1 MQTVNNQFQYHSA
14 NDVALAF
21 GGIAENSADS
31 TGNLLVRDIYYTRYV
46 YNFANFFHPYVG
58 NLIAQLN
65 QTSIAG
71 MLDPDF
77 LGSPA
82 LSAAYITQNSPAGS
96 GPIDYTTNP
105 NNSTTISVNLNARKI
120 DTSIGGPYANYNWE
134 LLYHIPVMIA
144 VHLSNNQRFAE
155 AQQWFHLVFDPTST
169 DTTTQPPARYWKSF
183 VFSNQSPAQSIV
195 TLIELLSTPDAQL
208 PNPADIQT
216 KLDVIA
222 GYDAIVANPFDPYV
236 VARTRP
242 SAYQWYVV
250 MKYLDNLIAW
260 GDSLFLQDTN
270 ETIVEATLC
279 YVLAANILGPRP
291 QSMPAP
297 GATSPKNFLQ
307 LKQAGLDR
315 MADALVSLEAQ
326 FPFNLVPAS
335 SPSSNSGSVSGTSD
349 QSGALFGIARSLYF
363 CVPQNQTL
371 MAYWDTV
378 ADRLFKIH
386 NSENI
391 QGVVQQLP
399 LFQPPINPGMLVQ
412 AAAAGLDIGSIVSG
426 LNQPL
431 GPYRAPLLI
440 QKSLEIANEVKAL
453 GNALLSSLEKSD
465 AEQLAL
471 LRQGHEVQLQQMV
484 QNVRF
489 LQWQHAQETTTGLL
503 RTRAST
509 LERYTYY
516 LRLLGQA
523 PNSSTA
529 PSTFSLDRRELT
541 EQNFSDAYS
550 ALVGEYDLTIQPL
563 AYSQLQ
569 LAQGSS
575 PSQQSGASGTGQL
588 YLITNEDNELNTQ
601 LPTARDTGLAASVL
615 NATAAAL
622 AVIPDIHVDLHYW
635 GLGAH
640 SKVFGGDWAATAV
653 RIVADVMQMK
663 ASWDRDQAAIASRT
677 AGYQRRADEWTF
689 QARLAARELMAIGRQ
704 ILASLIAEQVAYHD
718 YLTVK
723 TQVQQAQDVQSFLQN
738 KFTNVAF
745 YGWLQSTLSG
755 LYYQYYRFACD
766 TARQAEQTMKQELM
780 RPELDSTT
788 FIQYNYWDAGHKG
801 LTAGDQLALDIK
813 RMDLAYYTNNKRELE
828 MTRHI
833 SLRQLNPLAL
843 LTLKITGSCTVTVP
857 EWLYDRDCPGQ
868 YMRRIKTV
876 ALSIPSVVG
885 PYTGIN
891 CKLSLQSSSVR
902 VSSLLAN
909 GAYGRN
915 TNQDDDRFVDY
926 FGATDEIV
934 TSSGTND
941 SGMFET
947 NLRDERF
954 LPFEGAGAIST
965 WTLTLPSALAAFDYS
980 MISDVILHIRY
991 TARDAGDPLGSQATT
1006 ELIAMMD
1013 SAKGQSS
1020 QALLF
1025 NLRYDFPTE
1034 WSAFINGTGNF
1045 SATLEKQYFP
1055 YMVQSARNLHIDSLT
1070 LYAANTNQPAQVA
1083 QVTPNVDL
1091 GTLSTGLTAG
1101 TAVLSLPADSAV
1113 MLRQQTQQVYLVLL
1127 YHFGAS

>member
-1 MQTVNNQFQYHSA
+1 MQTVNKLFQYHGA
-14 NDVALAF
+14 EDVAVAF
-21 GGIAENSADS
+21 GSVANGSGGGTLQLRN
-31 TGNLLVRDIYYTRYV
+31 TYYTRYE
-46 YNFANFFHPYVG
+46 YNFANFFHPFVG
-58 NLIAQLN
+58 DLIKKLN
-65 QTSIAG
+65 QTSVSG

-77 LGSPA
+77 LADLNAPYVIPSSPP
-82 LSAAYITQNSPAGS
+82 NS
-96 GPIDYTTNP
+96 GPIDYTP
-105 NNSTTISVNLNARKI
+105 NNSKTISVNLNDRYI
-120 DTSIGGPYANYNWE
+120 DVSIGGPYANYNWE

-155 AQQWFHLVFDPTST
+155 AQKWFHLVFDPTST
-169 DTTTQPPARYWKSF
+169 DTKTPPPARYWKSF
-183 VFSNQSPAQSIV
+183 VFRNGSPIQSIT
-195 TLIELLSTPDAQL
+195 TLIELLSTPDSQL
-208 PNPADIQT
+208 PNPADVQT

-236 VARTRP
+236 IARTRP

-270 ETIVEATLC
+270 ETINEATLC
-279 YVLAANILGPRP
+279 YVLAANIIHRRP
-291 QSMPAP
+291 QSMSAP

-326 FPFNLVPAS
+326 FPFNLVPPS
-335 SPSSNSGSVSGTSD
+335 SQSNSGGDNGAND
-349 QSGALFGIARSLYF
+349 QSGALFGVARSLYF

-371 MAYWDTV
+371 MAYWDIV

-399 LFQPPINPGMLVQ
+399 LFAPPIDPGMLVK

-431 GPYRAPLLI
+431 SPYRAPLLI

-453 GNALLSSLEKSD
+453 GNALLSSHEKGD
-465 AEQLAL
+465 AEQQAL

-484 QNVRF
+484 QNVRY
-489 LQWQHAQETTTGLL
+489 LQWQHAQETTNGLL
-503 RTRAST
+503 KTRAT
-509 LERYTYY
+509 ALERYTYY
-516 LRLLGQA
+516 LRLLGQTPDSAAA
-523 PNSSTA
+523 PA
-529 PSTFSLDRRELT
+529 TFSLDRRELT
-541 EQNFSDAYS
+541 EANFDDAYR
-550 ALVGEYDLTIQPL
+550 ALVGEYDLSVPL
-563 AYSQLQ
+563 QAYTRMQ

-588 YLITNEDNELNTQ
+588 YLSTNEDAELNQ
-601 LPTARDTGLAASVL
+601 YLPAARDAREQASNTIIAAASL
-615 NATAAAL
+615 NL
-622 AVIPDIHVDLHYW
+622 IPSMDLDLHYW
-635 GLGAH
+635 GLGMH
-640 SKVFGGDWAATAV
+640 SKLFGGDLMAEVV
-653 RIVADVMQMK
+653 RINADQLQMVA
-663 ASWDRDQAAIASRT
+663 AWDSDQGGIASRT
-677 AGYQRRADEWTF
+677 ASYQRRADEWMF
-689 QARLAARELMAIGRQ
+689 QANLAARELMSIGRQ
-704 ILASLIAEQVAYHD
+704 ILASLIAEQVTFHD
-718 YLTVK
+718 YQTVK
-723 TQVQQAQDVQSFLQN
+723 TQVQQARDVQSFLQN

-801 LTAGDQLALDIK
+801 LTAGEQLFLDIK
-813 RMDLAYYTNNKRELE
+813 RMELAYDTNNKRELE
-828 MTRHI
+828 MTRHV

-843 LTLKITGSCTVTVP
+843 LTFKITGACTVTIP

-885 PYTGIN
+885 PYTGVN
-891 CKLSLQSSSVR
+891 CKLTLQSSSVR
-902 VSSLLAN
+902 VSPLLAN
-909 GAYGRN
+909 GVYARN
-915 TNQDDDRFVDY
+915 TSQDDERFVDY

-934 TSSGTND
+934 TSSGSND

-947 NLRDERF
+947 NMRDERF

-965 WTLTLPSALAAFDYS
+965 WTLALPSKLAAFDYS
-980 MISDVILHIRY
+980 TIADLILHIRY

-1006 ELIAMMD
+1006 ELIQALD
-1013 SAKGQSS
+1013 TKGQSS

-1034 WSAFINGTGNF
+1034 WSAFVNGTGNF
-1045 SATLEKQYFP
+1045 SVTLEKQYFP
-1055 YMVQSARNLHIDSLT
+1055 YVVQSARKLTIDGLT
-1070 LYAANTNQPAQVA
+1070 LYAANGSKLA

-1091 GTLSTGLTAG
+1091 GALSSGLAAAAG
-1101 TAVLSLPADSAV
+1101 TAAISLPPDSMV
-1113 MLRQQTQQVYLVLL
+1113 LLRQQSQQVFLVLQ
-1127 YHFGAS
+1127 YHFGMS